1 MCKLLG
7 VSSSGYY
14 AWVQRRPSRR
24 AETDATLIAEIRAA
38 HGASRG
44 VYGAPRVHAELTAK
58 GIQVSRKRIARL
70 MSRAGLA
77 GVCRR
82 KFVVTTVKGDN
93 CQVYKSALDL
103 SDISDAMNDQTADRW
118 SLGMW
123 PTSSPAVSGVLRTP
137 CLDRGRCADG
147 LAWTASMRRSSATV
161 R

>member
-1 MCKLLG
+1 
-7 VSSSGYY
+7 VFT
-14 AWVQRRPSRR
+14 VRR
-24 AETDATLIAEIRAA
+24 A
-38 HGASRG
+38 
-44 VYGAPRVHAELTAK
+44 TAK

-103 SDISDAMNDQTADRW
+103 SDMSDAMNDQTADRW

-123 PTSSPAVSGVLRTP
+123 PTSSPASLTP
-137 CLDRGRCADG
+137 RFA
-147 LAWTASMRRSSATV
+147 ASDFLPIVKRKSSQG
-161 R
+161 